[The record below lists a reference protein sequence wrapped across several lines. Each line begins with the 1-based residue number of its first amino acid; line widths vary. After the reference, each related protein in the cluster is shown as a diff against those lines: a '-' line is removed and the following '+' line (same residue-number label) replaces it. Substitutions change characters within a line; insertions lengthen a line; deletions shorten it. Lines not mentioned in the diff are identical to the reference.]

1 MTNKTEVIVRDLPKS
16 GTLETANVYIKNAVV
31 YYAAVHDPK
40 LKYQSQEKEYSA
52 TVFVDEEAKDRLLDE
67 VMVNKSFSQVG
78 ITKTSKP
85 PRKIKFALSSQVEE
99 GKANYDLVDG
109 LWGFNIAKPE
119 FSKKGLPMNVNVIDA
134 EGNAFTE
141 NVGNGSVV
149 NLKLFG
155 YKNQDG
161 QLTVTL
167 DTVQVIDHVAYEGKG
182 SSDSVDDDVL
192 GVSYKVKKTEAK
204 PVEKEEEQEA
214 PTPAAKPKAKAAA
227 QPAPNFDSFDD
238 DTPFAPIGLQEGRM
252 FLHMI

>member
-31 YYAAVHDPK
+31 FYAAVHDPK

-52 TVFVDEEAKDRLLDE
+52 TVFVDEGAKDRLLDE

-85 PRKIKFALSSQVEE
+85 PRKIKFPLSSQVEE

-167 DTVQVIDHVAYEGKG
+167 DTVQVIEHVAYEGKG
-182 SSDSVDDDVL
+182 SSDSVDDDIL
-192 GVSYKVKKTEAK
+192 GVSYKVKKTEVK
-204 PVEKEEEQEA
+204 PTEKEEEQEV
-214 PTPAAKPKAKAAA
+214 PTPAAKPKSKAAP
-227 QPAPNFDSFDD
+227 QPAPDFDSFDD
-238 DTPFAPIGLQEGRM
+238 DIPF
-252 FLHMI
+252 

>member
-1 MTNKTEVIVRDLPKS
+1 MTNKTEVIVRNLPKS

-31 YYAAVHDPK
+31 FYAAVHEPK
-40 LKYQSQEKEYSA
+40 LKYQSTEKEFSA
-52 TVFVDEEAKDRLLDE
+52 TVFVDEEAKDNLLDV
-67 VMVNKSFSQVG
+67 VMVNKNFAQVG

-85 PRKIKFALSSQVEE
+85 PRKIKYALSSQVEE

-119 FSKKGLPMNVNVIDA
+119 FSKKGSPMSVNVIDTD
-134 EGNAFTE
+134 GNAFTE

-167 DTVQVIDHVAYEGKG
+167 DTMQVVEHVPYEQKG
-182 SSDSVDDDVL
+182 SAGEVEDDIL
-192 GVSYKVKKTEAK
+192 GSYKVKKVEAK
-204 PVEKEEEQEA
+204 PFAEAKEEEVA
-214 PTPAAKPKAKAAA
+214 DVPTPKSKAKVAP
-227 QPAPNFDSFDD
+227 QPAPAFDSFDD
-238 DTPFAPIGLQEGRM
+238 DIPFAPIGLQEGKM

>member
-1 MTNKTEVIVRDLPKS
+1 MTNKTEVIVRNLPKS

-40 LKYQSQEKEYSA
+40 LKYQSVDKEFSA
-52 TVFVDEEAKDRLLDE
+52 TVFVDEEAKDNLLDV
-67 VMVNKSFSQVG
+67 VMVNKSFAQVG
-78 ITKTSKP
+78 ISKTSKP
-85 PRKIKFALSSQVEE
+85 PRKIKYALSSQVEE

-119 FSKKGLPMNVNVIDA
+119 FSKKGLPMNVNVIDTD
-134 EGNAFTE
+134 GQAFTE

-167 DTVQVIDHVAYEGKG
+167 DTMQVVEHVAYEQKG
-182 SSDSVDDDVL
+182 SAGEVEDDIL
-192 GVSYKVKKTEAK
+192 GSYKVKKVEAK
-204 PVEKEEEQEA
+204 VVEEEVPA
-214 PTPAAKPKAKAAA
+214 PKVKAAPVA
-227 QPAPNFDSFDD
+227 EDVDTSFEQDL
-238 DTPFAPIGLQEGRM
+238 PFMRISDRL
-252 FLHMI
+252 LMII

>member
-1 MTNKTEVIVRDLPKS
+1 MTNKTEVIVRNLPKS

-31 YYAAVHDPK
+31 FYAAVHEPK
-40 LKYQSQEKEYSA
+40 LKYQATDKEFSA
-52 TVFVDEEAKDRLLDE
+52 TVFVDEDAKDNLLDV
-67 VMVNKSFSQVG
+67 VMVNKNFAQVG

-85 PRKIKFALSSQVEE
+85 PRKIKYALSSQVEE

-119 FSKKGLPMNVNVIDA
+119 FSKKGAPMSVNVIDTD
-134 EGNAFTE
+134 GNAFTE

-155 YKNQDG
+155 YKNVEG

-167 DTVQVIDHVAYEGKG
+167 DTMQVVEHVPYEQKG
-182 SSDSVDDDVL
+182 SAGEVEDDIL
-192 GVSYKVKKTEAK
+192 GSYKVKKVEAK
-204 PVEKEEEQEA
+204 PAAEVKEEEVVDVPA
-214 PTPAAKPKAKAAA
+214 PKSEGKAAP

-238 DTPFAPIGLQEGRM
+238 DIPFAPIGLQEGKM